1 MTQPKTITVYCGSRP
16 GKRKEYAQFAAEFG
30 SRLGREGYAMLF
42 GGGRLGLMG
51 ITADAALAAGATVT
65 GIIPE
70 VFVDK
75 EQAHT
80 GVSHLEVVKDMIVRK
95 KKLIQLGD
103 AFVILPGGFGT
114 LEEFA
119 DTADWIHIY
128 QQSNR
133 PVIVANICGLY
144 DPLKT
149 LIRTYMEEGF
159 MDRDEWSSLH
169 FCTTSDQIFSILR
182 ESLTDGDIK

>member
-80 GVSHLEVVKDMIVRK
+80 GVSHLEVVKDMNVRK
-95 KKLIQLGD
+95 KKLIQLQ
-103 AFVILPGGFGT
+103 VYLMK
-114 LEEFA
+114 L
-119 DTADWIHIY
+119 
-128 QQSNR
+128 
-133 PVIVANICGLY
+133 L
-144 DPLKT
+144 
-149 LIRTYMEEGF
+149 M
-159 MDRDEWSSLH
+159 
-169 FCTTSDQIFSILR
+169 
-182 ESLTDGDIK
+182 

>member
-1 MTQPKTITVYCGSRP
+1 
-16 GKRKEYAQFAAEFG
+16 
-30 SRLGREGYAMLF
+30 MLF

-103 AFVILPGGFGT
+103 AFVNTSRGIWHTGRIRGYCRLGSHLSAKQPPGYRSQH
-114 LEEFA
+114 L
-119 DTADWIHIY
+119 
-128 QQSNR
+128 R
-133 PVIVANICGLY
+133 PL
-144 DPLKT
+144 
-149 LIRTYMEEGF
+149 
-159 MDRDEWSSLH
+159 
-169 FCTTSDQIFSILR
+169 
-182 ESLTDGDIK
+182 

>member
-80 GVSHLEVVKDMIVRK
+80 GVSHLEVVKDMNVRK

-103 AFVILPGGFGT
+103 AYVILPGGFGT

-144 DPLKT
+144 DPLKPLYVPIWKKDLWT
-149 LIRTYMEEGF
+149 ETNGPTCISVLHPIRF
-159 MDRDEWSSLH
+159 
-169 FCTTSDQIFSILR
+169 FPFSENR
-182 ESLTDGDIK
+182 